1 MSDIRKKDSYK
12 NNGIITTE
20 WVGVKTLK
28 VSLTMT
34 LSCPID
40 GTDDDETKQIYEKWN
55 EFVDDYN
62 NQKKITTGF
71 GVDRRE
77 VNDNTLQREWKKPT
91 QIIIRSLVGDLF
103 QKRYIDV

>member
-1 MSDIRKKDSYK
+1 MSDIRKKETDRS
-12 NNGIITTE
+12 NGTVTE
-20 WVGVKTLK
+20 WVGVKPLK

-62 NQKKITTGF
+62 NPKKYTTGF

-77 VNDNTLQREWKKPT
+77 VKSNTLQKEWKQPT
-91 QIIIRSLVGDLF
+91 QFMIQRFIGKMF
-103 QKRYIDV
+103 EKRYLDV